1 MKITV
6 EFDNLKEIEDFCNG
20 VVIAPGLA
28 QACRKE
34 NAEAATEAKEAPK
47 AKKSTPKKAE
57 AQEEAK
63 TEALEPPQEVDN
75 EVPLPAKEEIKTKKD
90 KAPQEVDNEEPLP
103 AKKEK
108 KAAGHSE
115 GDLKLLLSDK
125 LKAGKKAEVKKLFE
139 KYGVTC
145 LTALFEAQ
153 KDNLDAVYEEAEG
166 I

>member
-6 EFDNLKEIEDFCNG
+6 EFNSLQELDEFCNG

-28 QACRKE
+28 QKAREE
-34 NAEAATEAKEAPK
+34 NAQQPQEAPK
-47 AKKSTPKKAE
+47 APEAKKSTPKSTKAQDE
-57 AQEEAK
+57 APAKANVQE
-63 TEALEPPQEVDN
+63 TEEDPKADA
-75 EVPLPAKEEIKTKKD
+75 PAKE
-90 KAPQEVDNEEPLP
+90 
-103 AKKEK
+103 EK
-108 KAAGHSE
+108 KAAGHSD

-125 LKAGKKAEVKKLFE
+125 LKAGKKTEVKKLFE

-145 LTALFEAQ
+145 LTALLEAQ

>member
-6 EFDNLKEIEDFCNG
+6 LFENMQELDEFCNG
-20 VVIAPGLA
+20 IAPALA
-28 QACRKE
+28 RACRKE

-63 TEALEPPQEVDN
+63 TEEAEAPAEAPVE
-75 EVPLPAKEEIKTKKD
+75 EAPAKE
-90 KAPQEVDNEEPLP
+90 
-103 AKKEK
+103 EK

>member
-6 EFDNLKEIEDFCNG
+6 EFDNLQELEDFCNG

-28 QACRKE
+28 RACRKE
-34 NAEAATEAKEAPK
+34 NAEAAIEAKEAPK

-57 AQEEAK
+57 AQEDAK
-63 TEALEPPQEVDN
+63 TEAIEPPQG
-75 EVPLPAKEEIKTKKD
+75 
-90 KAPQEVDNEEPLP
+90 VDNEEPLP
-103 AKKEK
+103 ANEEK
-108 KAAGHSE
+108 KAADHSE

-145 LTALFEAQ
+145 LTALLESQ

>member
-6 EFDNLKEIEDFCNG
+6 LFENMQELDEFCNG
-20 VVIAPGLA
+20 IAPALA
-28 QACRKE
+28 KKVSTS
-34 NAEAATEAKEAPK
+34 TETAQEAPK
-47 AKKSTPKKAE
+47 APEAKKSTPKSTKAK
-57 AQEEAK
+57 EEAK
-63 TEALEPPQEVDN
+63 TEEAEAPAEAPVE
-75 EVPLPAKEEIKTKKD
+75 EAAKE
-90 KAPQEVDNEEPLP
+90 
-103 AKKEK
+103 EK

-139 KYGVTC
+139 KYGVAC
-145 LTALFEAQ
+145 LTALLEAQ

>member
-6 EFDNLKEIEDFCNG
+6 EFNSVQELDEFCNG

-28 QACRKE
+28 QKAREE
-34 NAEAATEAKEAPK
+34 NAQHPQEEPK
-47 AKKSTPKKAE
+47 KAEAKKSTPKKAE
-57 AQEEAK
+57 AKEEPK
-63 TEALEPPQEVDN
+63 MEAS
-75 EVPLPAKEEIKTKKD
+75 EVPFEEDPKADAPAKE
-90 KAPQEVDNEEPLP
+90 
-103 AKKEK
+103 EK
-108 KAAGHSE
+108 KAAGHSD

-125 LKAGKKAEVKKLFE
+125 LKAGKKTEVKKLFE

-145 LTALFEAQ
+145 LTALLEAQ

>member
-6 EFDNLKEIEDFCNG
+6 EFENLQELDEFCNG
-20 VVIAPGLA
+20 VAIAPALA
-28 QACRKE
+28 KKVSTS
-34 NAEAATEAKEAPK
+34 TETAQEAPK
-47 AKKSTPKKAE
+47 APEAKKSTPKKTE

-63 TEALEPPQEVDN
+63 TEEAEAPAEAPVE
-75 EVPLPAKEEIKTKKD
+75 EAPAKE
-90 KAPQEVDNEEPLP
+90 
-103 AKKEK
+103 EK
-108 KAAGHSE
+108 KAAGHSG

-125 LKAGKKAEVKKLFE
+125 LKSGKKAEVKKLFE